1 MDPALVKQ
9 LLLGV
14 VPPFVLGLIVF
25 ALMWWKKQNDLA
37 LSSRNATVR
46 ERQTPHVFDPSVN
59 RGTNALPPH
68 RSLTVAF
75 REGTPHHLLMLAG
88 AAGCFLGV
96 YPLVFGKFQPWPGA
110 NSDGALFWSAI
121 IALAAGLFWCFIRN
135 AWARSIVVV
144 LALAACSWLSFRR
157 QLFDSW
163 TTLESLAT
171 VAMLILGGGLFAVTL
186 ARLGERGRIAGV
198 IGSVAAV
205 GLAAQV
211 LVVCL
216 ASLKHAQGAGTF
228 ASFLTFA
235 MVMILLRPTR
245 ALSGP
250 MLAMI
255 GIVLATQLV
264 QLVRF
269 GDGKFPWLMAGLV
282 LSGPALGLLA
292 MRLFSR
298 GGLAS
303 VLIPIL
309 ATVLPGLAAVG
320 TGAYLSLQADK
331 ASGTADYEY

>member
-14 VPPFVLGLIVF
+14 VPPLVLGVIVF
-25 ALMWWKKQNDLA
+25 GLLWWKRQNDLSLA
-37 LSSRNATVR
+37 PRSAAVGDHRKPH
-46 ERQTPHVFDPSVN
+46 EFDQTGDTEVHAASTQSFS
-59 RGTNALPPH
+59 T
-68 RSLTVAF
+68 
-75 REGTPHHLLMLAG
+75 G
-88 AAGCFLGV
+88 AAREPGWHGLVMLLCAAACFLGV
-96 YPLVFGKFQPWPGA
+96 YPLVFGKFQPWPGTSA
-110 NSDGALFWSAI
+110 DGSLFWCAL
-121 IALAAGLFWCFIRN
+121 IALAAGLLWCFVHN
-135 AWARSIVVV
+135 AWARGTVVA
-144 LALAACSWLSFRR
+144 LALGACSWLSFRR

-163 TTLESLAT
+163 SAAESLAT
-171 VAMLILGGGLFAVTL
+171 LALLIAGGGLFAISL

-205 GLAAQV
+205 ALAAQV

-292 MRLFSR
+292 MRLFRR

-331 ASGTADYEY
+331 ASGAADYEY